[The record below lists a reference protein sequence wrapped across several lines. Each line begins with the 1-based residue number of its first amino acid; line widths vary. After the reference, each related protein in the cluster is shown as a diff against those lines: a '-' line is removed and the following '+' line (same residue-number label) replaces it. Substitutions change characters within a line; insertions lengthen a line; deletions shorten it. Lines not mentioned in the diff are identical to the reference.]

1 MKRILKDMTTL
12 EALKKEHEDISLKVD
27 LLEKLREFDRS
38 TKTKINLIEMKKK
51 KLNIRDEI
59 FRLEQEQWMRKQ
71 E

>member
-1 MKRILKDMTTL
+1 MTTL

-59 FRLEQEQWMRKQ
+59 FRLEREQWMRKQ

>member
-1 MKRILKDMTTL
+1 MTTL
-12 EALKKEHEDISLKVD
+12 EALKKEHEDVSLKVD